1 MNHEK
6 LIDELVRDEG
16 LRLRI
21 YPDTK
26 GIPTI
31 GIGRNLLKGISRE
44 EAYHLANNDI
54 EDASADL
61 DRAIPWWSKLDEVR
75 QRALVNLCF
84 NMGIARLLGFHKMLA
99 ALQSADFAAA
109 ARELLDSTWKI
120 DVGPERSGRIHEMI
134 LNGGAA

>member
-6 LIDELVRDEG
+6 LIDELVLDEG
-16 LRLRI
+16 LRLRV
-21 YPDTK
+21 YNDTK

-54 EDASADL
+54 EDVVADL
-61 DRAIPWWSKLDEVR
+61 DRAIPWWAKLDEVR
-75 QRALVNLCF
+75 QRALVNLAF

-99 ALQSADFAAA
+99 ALQSADFVTAAA
-109 ARELLDSTWKI
+109 ELLDSNWKT
-120 DVGPERSGRIHEMI
+120 DVGPERSGRIHQMI
-134 LNGGAA
+134 LTGGQK